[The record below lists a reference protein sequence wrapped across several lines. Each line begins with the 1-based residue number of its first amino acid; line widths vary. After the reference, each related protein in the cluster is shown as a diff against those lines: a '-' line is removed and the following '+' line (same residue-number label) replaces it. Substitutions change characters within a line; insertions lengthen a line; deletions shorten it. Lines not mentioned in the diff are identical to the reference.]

1 MRNQA
6 AIRLAKWTWSLNY
19 IWDVKVIRV
28 CNSRSV
34 VLIPGLNL
42 SVIWAEHSTVVELNS
57 PLLPREGHLSW
68 HFPTVRIE
76 GMSLG
81 KWKSTPLWLEI
92 VVSNSIP
99 QVSAAHRDTHCFTAM
114 DSGIQALIFFPYLL
128 ICWFCIYLF
137 IIKALFRHLHA
148 APCPRCATAW
158 RARNLYCKMI
168 INQIQMTCGNSK
180 TLLFT
185 E

>member
-99 QVSAAHRDTHCFTAM
+99 KCLLHIATHIVLQLWTQVFRPWFSFLICLFVDFVFT
-114 DSGIQALIFFPYLL
+114 YLL
-128 ICWFCIYLF
+128 SKRSSIICTQLLAPGALLHEELGTF
-137 IIKALFRHLHA
+137 IAK
-148 APCPRCATAW
+148 W
-158 RARNLYCKMI
+158 
-168 INQIQMTCGNSK
+168 
-180 TLLFT
+180 
-185 E
+185 